1 MIVKFVKKQLPIP
14 PRQISQQELDV
25 AAVGCAR
32 LTCRLPRRR
41 RRRVLVVVGRYR
53 RPRPFTVHQW
63 QGGVAMVNEAPV
75 AMETLLGSNR
85 PVQQGLDSLDLLAK
99 ALGLYS
105 LVAFF
110 FLQFVFLFFVFFFV
124 IF

>member
-1 MIVKFVKKQLPIP
+1 
-14 PRQISQQELDV
+14 
-25 AAVGCAR
+25 
-32 LTCRLPRRR
+32 
-41 RRRVLVVVGRYR
+41 
-53 RPRPFTVHQW
+53 
-63 QGGVAMVNEAPV
+63 MVNEAPV

-110 FLQFVFLFFVFFFV
+110 FLQFVFLFFVFFL
-124 IF
+124 

>member
-1 MIVKFVKKQLPIP
+1 MIVKFVKKQLHIP
-14 PRQISQQELDV
+14 PRQIHQRESDV

-32 LTCRLPRRR
+32 LTCHLPRRR
-41 RRRVLVVVGRYR
+41 RRGPP
-53 RPRPFTVHQW
+53 PRATPPTVHQR
-63 QGGVAMVNEAPV
+63 QGGVAMVNEAAV

-85 PVQQGLDSLDLLAK
+85 PVQQGLDWLDLLTE

-110 FLQFVFLFFVFFFV
+110 FAVCFSFLCLFFFL
-124 IF
+124 